1 MLILYI
7 EFYRNLFYF
16 LSSLQGGGL
25 RRGRDL
31 QCFEICG
38 TAEYHFITEQHTA
51 FLYSFNS
58 FFLKK

>member
-16 LSSLQGGGL
+16 LSSLQGGGV
-25 RRGRDL
+25 RTGRDL

-38 TAEYHFITEQHTA
+38 IAQFHFIIE
-51 FLYSFNS
+51 
-58 FFLKK
+58 